1 MIIESYH
8 AHIPDAGTVD
18 EAEPHIIHEGEY
30 DLRISLDWE
39 YGQPVVTVLEVLEG
53 GRNLYDSSDIWVRM
67 LAARVAEY
75 AADDDWVIDQAVQ
88 DYTDNR
94 EAA

>member
-1 MIIESYH
+1 MIIPAYH
-8 AHIPDAGTVD
+8 ACIPDAGTVD

-39 YGQPVVTVLEVLEG
+39 YGQPVVTVLEVLED
-53 GRNLYDSSDIWVRM
+53 GRNLFESSDSWVKQ
-67 LAARVAEY
+67 LASRVADIAE
-75 AADDDWVIDQAVQ
+75 DDDWIVDWAVEH
-88 DYTDNR
+88 DR